1 MKKFLNIL
9 GSTVNAALVGILAGQ
24 VFEGGITN
32 FYWWVCIGIAV
43 LANALQSLRSR
54 ETVPTPVPVDT
65 VKE

>member
-24 VFEGGITN
+24 VFEGGVTN
-32 FYWWVCIGIAV
+32 PYWWVCIGIAV
-43 LANALQSLRSR
+43 LAIALQALLSH
-54 ETVPTPVPVDT
+54 EAVPDPVPADT